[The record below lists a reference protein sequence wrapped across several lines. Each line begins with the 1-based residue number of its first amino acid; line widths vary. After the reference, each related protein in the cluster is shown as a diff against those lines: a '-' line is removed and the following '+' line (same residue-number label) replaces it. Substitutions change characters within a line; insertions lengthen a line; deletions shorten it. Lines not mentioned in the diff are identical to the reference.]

1 MVAPNRK
8 APKAGKTSGAKER
21 SNSLER
27 EKHGNKG
34 VKTVNQLFEIIPKQ
48 ISTDSSESDYRT
60 QPPALNLKQFRCT
73 EKIVYGDN
81 LDVISEETELAE
93 EDLGFGEELYLSNNV
108 REPRAH
114 DAVQYKSVVKKLA
127 ACKVELQKLKEEK
140 RKQEIFLAGRPAT
153 CLPPMP
159 SFDIDKI
166 RLDNV
171 PEKPMFK
178 FKFLL
183 QEVPSFERLITI
195 LESEDR
201 CDARYRR
208 SKLMNRKV
216 ANRYNLTKEA
226 LHQRTL
232 ETTELNTN
240 IKKRMDMLKKI
251 QGGSGGGKRDI
262 KDAKS
267 TMSSVAGAN
276 PKQDKPVITT
286 IINLDDVVG
295 TMAAKVRGVT
305 DSKECGNYILN
316 NIGKKKGVKDRK
328 KSKMKTVSISP
339 SIPTTIPLAS
349 PKTIPDIV
357 LTTSSGQNITLS
369 QKPEPAVPLAKESVP
384 RPRAA
389 MPKEQKSV
397 ASKKS
402 IRKKESKAGAKK
414 SASKARS
421 VSGGS
426 KGRGRASV
434 APSYTETDT
443 SEEEDDT
450 TESSC
455 FDTKKLNFRYSF
467 EKLKN
472 TKNPKKKRPA
482 FYDVLKK
489 YYRVQKTLDALTKPK
504 GSKGKGRKSIFE
516 RILQKHPIKTEPDF
530 VIGKLKKFPFLQY
543 KKKYIFPTE
552 MANFATVSMAEFEE
566 RLYQALNDFI
576 VRKEH
581 VVSNIN
587 GKSVTTITFTKKST
601 FDQKNRHL

>member
-8 APKAGKTSGAKER
+8 VPKSGKTSGVRER

-27 EKHGNKG
+27 EKYGNKG
-34 VKTVNQLFEIIPKQ
+34 VKTINQLFEIIPKQ
-48 ISTDSSESDYRT
+48 ISTASSESDYRT
-60 QPPALNLKQFRCT
+60 QPAALNLKQFRCT

-81 LDVISEETELAE
+81 LDVISEEIELAE

-114 DAVQYKSVVKKLA
+114 NNVQYKSVVKKLA

-140 RKQEIFLAGRPAT
+140 RKQEKILAGRPTT

-195 LESEDR
+195 LDSEDR
-201 CDARYRR
+201 CDPRYRR
-208 SKLMNRKV
+208 SKQMNRKV
-216 ANRYNLTKEA
+216 ANRYNFTKEA

-232 ETTELNTN
+232 ETTEL
-240 IKKRMDMLKKI
+240 KKRMDMLKKI
-251 QGGSGGGKRDI
+251 QGGSGSGKRDI

-267 TMSSVAGAN
+267 NMSSVAGAN

-295 TMAAKVRGVT
+295 PMAAKVRGVT

-316 NIGKKKGVKDRK
+316 NIGKKKGGKDRK
-328 KSKMKTVSISP
+328 KSKVKTVSISP
-339 SIPTTIPLAS
+339 CMPTTIPPAS

-369 QKPEPAVPLAKESVP
+369 QKSEPAVPLAKESDP
-384 RPRAA
+384 KPRAA

-414 SASKARS
+414 SVSKARS

-426 KGRGRASV
+426 RGRGRASV
-434 APSYTETDT
+434 APSYTESDT

-467 EKLKN
+467 EKLKSA
-472 TKNPKKKRPA
+472 KNPKKKRPA

-516 RILQKHPIKTEPDF
+516 RILQKHPIKTEADI
-530 VIGKLKKFPFLQY
+530 VIGKMKKFPFLQY
-543 KKKYIFPTE
+543 KKKHIFPTE

-601 FDQKNRHL
+601 FDQKNRHF